1 MNIGL
6 RSVVKCD
13 LQSVFERFDAA
24 LFRYLLPPGAQLIAF
39 EGSRKGDKVH
49 LKLPMVGEWISE
61 ITEDGATEDVCF
73 FIDEGVRLPF
83 PLRRWRHQHILRRR
97 GAHTIIEDKMNYSS
111 GNVVVD
117 ALLYPV
123 LYLSFLPRVFQYK
136 KYFE

>member
-1 MNIGL
+1 MNISL

-13 LQSVFERFDAA
+13 LQTVFERFDAT

-39 EGSRKGDKVH
+39 EGSRKGDRVQ
-49 LKLPMVGEWISE
+49 LKLPMVGEWTSE
-61 ITEDGATEDVCF
+61 ITEDGATEDVYY
-73 FIDEGVRLPF
+73 FIDEGVLLPF
-83 PLRRWRHQHILRRR
+83 PLRHWRHKHILRRR